1 MEKFSVAS
9 FSLLRPTILRDI
21 CLFQETNRAKIFL
34 VDYIKKNVQYKEKKF
49 HSHVIQKKKKLFK
62 RLKMHRCKFI
72 KFL

>member
-21 CLFQETNRAKIFL
+21 CLFQETNRTKILL

-49 HSHVIQKKKKLFK
+49 HSHVIQKKKRIIQTPKNASL
-62 RLKMHRCKFI
+62 
-72 KFL
+72 